1 MEEFRQIGEVV
12 GSLNAVMVFQDDIQI
27 NQKQCCLLVDMI
39 NHAYKTVA
47 EEMKE
52 NLRFEEKN
60 TKWKVL
66 ENPLKQLL
74 RVFREGD
81 FYVRKSLD
89 VKESWWAKAIYMYQN
104 TDCVEFLLHDLLCI
118 FPVVIEAI
126 EMAGE
131 LSGWDQ
137 EEMQKKRAMYSL
149 KYKKE
154 CKDHKIFHWKFGKQ
168 YLVQQHFCNR
178 FQSVL
183 FEDRQILINKLQEKK
198 KTNNSGSATTTL
210 RKQEQQLADLLLRNL
225 EDDSSRRVDH
235 KLLPSSI
242 LVGSKDY
249 QVRRRLGNRGTFK
262 EIQWLGESFALKH
275 LFWDIDQRNLS
286 QISQD
291 LALSHPNI
299 MHVFCGFTD
308 DERKECF
315 LVMEL
320 MSRDLSSYIKEICG
334 PKKRFPFSLP
344 VAVDLM
350 LQIARGMEYLHSNN
364 IYHGELNPSK
374 ILVKPRNISSDGY
387 LHAKVS
393 GLGLSSV
400 NNSLKQR
407 TQPNQNGQLPFIWY
421 APEVLA
427 EQEQSGNADQSKYTE
442 KADVYSFGMICFQL
456 LTGKVP
462 FEDAHLQ
469 GDKMSRNI
477 RAGER
482 PLFPFYAPKHLTN
495 LTKKCWNNDPSQRPS
510 FSSICRILRY
520 IKGLLVMNPEQSQ
533 TDSPA
538 SLVDY
543 SDIETTIQRSCPSW
557 GSSNVTPIS
566 QIPYQMFVYRA
577 TEKER
582 LNPSL
587 RETSE
592 SGSDASVCGD
602 ESAPIDDPLP
612 TPSISPEVT
621 NKRISIPKR
630 SADMKTTKQLGE
642 FLSPKSLCTY
652 KKT

>member
-1 MEEFRQIGEVV
+1 MLI
-12 GSLNAVMVFQDDIQI
+12 
-27 NQKQCCLLVDMI
+27 
-39 NHAYKTVA
+39 HAYKTVS
-47 EEMKE
+47 EDIKE

-66 ENPLKQLL
+66 EHPLKQLL

-89 VKESWWAKAIYMYQN
+89 VKESWWAKAISMYQN
-104 TDCVEFLLHDLLCI
+104 NDCVEFLIHDLLCI
-118 FPVVIEAI
+118 FPVVIEAVEI
-126 EMAGE
+126 AGE

-137 EEMQKKRAMYSL
+137 EEMQKKRIMYSF
-149 KYKKE
+149 KYRKE
-154 CKDHKIFHWKFGKQ
+154 CRDPKIFHWKFGNQ
-168 YLVQQHFCNR
+168 YLVHQHFCNR
-178 FQSVL
+178 FQSVW
-183 FEDRQILINKLQEKK
+183 FEDRQILINKLHEKK
-198 KTNNSGSATTTL
+198 RNNNSGSTTTTL

-225 EDDSSRRVDH
+225 VDDSSRRVDH

-249 QVRRRLGNRGTFK
+249 QVRKRLGNGGTLK

-275 LFWDIDQRNLS
+275 LFGDIDQKNLP
-286 QISQD
+286 QISQH

-299 MHVFCGFTD
+299 MNVFCGFTD

-350 LQIARGMEYLHSNN
+350 LQIARGMEYLHSKN

-393 GLGLSSV
+393 GLGVSSV

-427 EQEQSGNADQSKYTE
+427 EQEQPGNVDQSKYSE

-495 LTKKCWNNDPSQRPS
+495 LTKKCWNNDPTQRPS

-538 SLVDY
+538 SFVDY
-543 SDIETTIQRSCPSW
+543 IDLETTIQRSCPSW

-582 LNPSL
+582 LSPSP
-587 RETSE
+587 REASE
-592 SGSDASVCGD
+592 SGSDVSAGGD
-602 ESAPIDDPLP
+602 ESAPVYDSSPM
-612 TPSISPEVT
+612 PSISPEIT

-630 SADMKTTKQLGE
+630 AADMKATKHLGE
-642 FLSPKSLCTY
+642 FSSPRLLCSY
-652 KKT
+652 KRNINFLV

>member
-12 GSLNAVMVFQDDIQI
+12 GSLNALMVFQHDIQI

-39 NHAYKTVA
+39 NHAYQTVA
-47 EEMKE
+47 EEMKD
-52 NLRFEEKN
+52 NLRFEEKT
-60 TKWKVL
+60 TKWKAL
-66 ENPLKQLL
+66 ENPLRQLL

-89 VKESWWAKAIYMYQN
+89 VKESWWAKAISLYLN
-104 TDCVEFLLHDLLCI
+104 TDCVEFLIHDLLCI
-118 FPVVIEAI
+118 FPTVIEAV

-137 EEMQKKRAMYSL
+137 DEMQKKRTIYSF
-149 KYKKE
+149 KYRKE
-154 CKDHKIFHWKFGKQ
+154 CKDPRIFQWKFGKQ
-168 YLVQQHFCNR
+168 YLVHQHFR
-178 FQSVL
+178 SRLQSVW
-183 FEDRQILINKLQEKK
+183 FEDKRILINKLHEK
-198 KTNNSGSATTTL
+198 NSGSANNP
-210 RKQEQQLADLLLRNL
+210 RKQDQQLADLLLGNL
-225 EDDSSRRVDH
+225 DDSSRGVDH

-249 QVRRRLGNRGTFK
+249 KVRRRLGSGGTFK
-262 EIQWLGESFALKH
+262 EILWLGESFALKH
-275 LFWDIDQRNLS
+275 LIGDIEQSLPH
-286 QISQD
+286 ISQY

-299 MHVFCGFTD
+299 MQVFCGFTD

-334 PKKRFPFSLP
+334 PKKQLPFSLP

-350 LQIARGMEYLHSNN
+350 LQIARGMEYLHSKN

-374 ILVKPRNISSDGY
+374 ILVRPRNISSDGY

-393 GLGLSSV
+393 GLGPSSV
-400 NNSLKQR
+400 NSLKQR
-407 TQPNQNGQLPFIWY
+407 TQPNQNSQLPFIWY

-427 EQEQSGNADQSKYTE
+427 EQEQSGNADQSKYSE

-456 LTGKVP
+456 LSGKVP

-482 PLFPFYAPKHLTN
+482 PLFPFYAPKYLTN
-495 LTKKCWNNDPSQRPS
+495 LTKKCWNGDPSQRPS
-510 FSSICRILRY
+510 FASICRILRY

-533 TDSPA
+533 PDSPA
-538 SLVDY
+538 SVVDFI
-543 SDIETTIQRSCPSW
+543 DIETTIQRSCPSW
-557 GSSNVTPIS
+557 GSSKLTPIS

-587 RETSE
+587 PETSE
-592 SGSDASVCGD
+592 SGSDASACGD
-602 ESAPIDDPLP
+602 ETAPVDDPLSS
-612 TPSISPEVT
+612 PSISPL
-621 NKRISIPKR
+621 ISRRHTMAYPESR
-630 SADMKTTKQLGE
+630 LTVM
-642 FLSPKSLCTY
+642 SPKERRRSGHLSDSDLS
-652 KKT
+652 